1 MSEIG
6 DIIKNKRKELGLSTL
21 QVVRGVGYRNIS
33 KGLNRLN
40 EIESGRKLFPKAGV
54 LARFA
59 ALLGIQNVEFEWAAR
74 REWSRLDQP
83 VELQL
88 VEWIKG
94 PVFRTHSLPPRC
106 TPDEARTVALALA
119 TNNGHVVCLTLSA
132 VRFEYFQPS
141 GKVRRRGSIE
151 PYVRSLEKEND
162 LQRRDG

>member
-6 DIIKNKRKELGLSTL
+6 DIVKKKRLELRLTTSH
-21 QVVRGVGYRNIS
+21 VVRSVGYTNIS

-59 ALLGIQNVEFEWAAR
+59 ALLGIETVEFILAAR

-83 VELQL
+83 VEYRLTEL
-88 VEWIKG
+88 IRPYVSRSHG
-94 PVFRTHSLPPRC
+94 LPPRC
-106 TPDEARTVALALA
+106 TLDEARAAALALA
-119 TNNGHVVCLTLSA
+119 TNNGRTVGLTLSA
-132 VRFEYFQPS
+132 VRGEYFLPS
-141 GKVRRRGSIE
+141 GKVRRCGSIE